1 MPKFFWNKV
10 FLKNSHLCSTRLQNR
25 NLYWIFL
32 DEVSSDQSGGI
43 LSPFMS
49 TTCLICNHFPVPV
62 HNWIKQQICISSERF
77 NFSIGI
83 KWDECLLII
92 GTNTVECNNLSMP
105 WIPASG
111 TTSLIHTH
119 TCVYIYIY
127 IYIYSVI
134 IIHAI
139 MRPPTVEPSFLMI
152 PIMQDPGW
160 HLSIKMPSY
169 QYQDPHNE
177 NKEKGKMVMISVQ
190 GPDD

>member
-1 MPKFFWNKV
+1 MPKVFWNKV

-32 DEVSSDQSGGI
+32 DEVGSDQSGGI
-43 LSPFMS
+43 LSPFMG
-49 TTCLICNHFPVPV
+49 TTCLIFNHFPVPV

-119 TCVYIYIY
+119 THVYIYIY
-127 IYIYSVI
+127 IFCYNHPCYNETAHSRTI
-134 IIHAI
+134 ISNDTNSARSRVTSQYKDAI
-139 MRPPTVEPSFLMI
+139 L
-152 PIMQDPGW
+152 PISGSP
-160 HLSIKMPSY
+160 
-169 QYQDPHNE
+169 
-177 NKEKGKMVMISVQ
+177 
-190 GPDD
+190 